1 VTTDGMVISTTDGS
15 LPVTFGPEG
24 KIIEARK

>member
-1 VTTDGMVISTTDGS
+1 MVISTTDGS